1 MWKFVSGE
9 LDVPRVSSQPLKR
22 VETEGGLDTLMTAEG
37 TFPHLPFIFP
47 VRQRDN

>member
-9 LDVPRVSSQPLKR
+9 LDVPQVSSHPLKSL
-22 VETEGGLDTLMTAEG
+22 ETEGGLDTPMTAEG

-47 VRQRDN
+47 SKAAR